1 MIQDMELV
9 EARAKLSAEEQ
20 IGLEDLENKEWLES
34 LEYVLRTAGRDRAV
48 ALLEGLERYAYL
60 HGVQLS
66 YKLQTPYINTIPVGH
81 QPEYPGN
88 LELEQRIANILRW
101 NTVAIVQQANKK
113 ADGIGGHISTYAS
126 IAELMEMGFNHFFR
140 GRDAG
145 VERDLVF
152 YQGHMSP
159 GVYARSFLEGRF
171 SADDL
176 SKFRRDLTGGPG
188 RIVTSYP
195 HPWLMP
201 DYWEFPTVSMG
212 LGPLQAIYQ
221 ARFMRYLED
230 RGLKP
235 KSSAKGWA
243 FLGAGEQ
250 DEVETLGG
258 LRVAATE
265 ELDNLIFVIN
275 ANLQRLDGPVRGN
288 SKVIQELERIYRG
301 NGWNVI
307 KIVWGSAWDE
317 LLAKDTEGVLIER
330 FETLVDGESQR
341 YAAYGAKELR
351 EKFFNTPELQKL
363 IEGYSDDQLE
373 ILTISRGGHDKRKV
387 YAAYKAA
394 TEHRGSPTAIIART
408 VKGYGLGPTAQAK
421 NVAHQVKKLNLE
433 DLKEARDFLGIPV
446 SDEEIEKTPFY
457 HPGADSP
464 EAKYMLE
471 RRKALGGLIP
481 ERRVDFPHLNT
492 PDAKFFE
499 EFYAGSG
506 EREISTTMAFVRM
519 LTKLVRHPEVGKY
532 IVPIVPDEARTFG
545 MEGVISS
552 VGIYSPKGQLYTP
565 VDAGTVTVYRESAT
579 GQLLQEGINEAG
591 ATASFIA
598 AGTAYAHWG
607 IPTIP
612 FYIYY
617 SMFGLQRVGD
627 LIWAAADQRTKGFL
641 LGGTAGRTTLNGE
654 GLQHEDGHSHVQ
666 ALPVPNMP
674 AYDPAFAYELA
685 VILQDGL
692 ERMYKNGEDLFY
704 YLTLMNENYVQPP
717 MPEPREEVR
726 QGILKGIYRFS
737 KSGLKKP
744 KGRVQLLGSGTILNE
759 VIEAAK
765 MLEAY
770 GIAADVWSVTSY
782 KALYFDAIEAA
793 RYNRLHP
800 TAKQPR
806 KPFIAQALEGTD
818 GPIIASSAYL
828 KALPAL
834 LSGHLDRPIHAL
846 GTDGFG
852 RSETREALRDFFEV
866 DRNFVTGAAL
876 SALAQDGKIE
886 AKIAAE
892 TIKKL
897 GINPERENPHKR

>member
-1 MIQDMELV
+1 MIKDLELI
-9 EARAKLSAEEQ
+9 EARANLSAEEQ
-20 IGLEDLENKEWLES
+20 VRLEDLENKEWLES
-34 LEYVLRTAGRDRAV
+34 LEYVLRSAGRDRVV
-48 ALLEGLERYAYL
+48 ALLESLERYAYQ
-60 HGVQLS
+60 HGVQLP
-66 YKLQTPYINTIPVGH
+66 YKLHTPYINTIPADH
-81 QPEYPGN
+81 QPEYPGD

-101 NTVAIVQQANKK
+101 NTIAIVQQANKK
-113 ADGIGGHISTYAS
+113 VEGIGGHISTYAS

-140 GRDAG
+140 GLGAG
-145 VERDLVF
+145 MDRDLVF

-176 SKFRRDLTGGPG
+176 AKFRRDLTPGPG
-188 RIVTSYP
+188 RVVTSYP

-235 KSSAKGWA
+235 KSSAKVWA
-243 FLGAGEQ
+243 FLGDGEQ

-265 ELDNLIFVIN
+265 ELDNLVFVIN

-307 KIVWGSAWDE
+307 KVVWGSAWDE

-330 FETLVDGESQR
+330 FESLVDGESQR

-351 EKFFNTPELQKL
+351 EHFFNTPALQKL
-363 IEGYSDDQLE
+363 IEGYSDEQLE
-373 ILTISRGGHDKRKV
+373 ILTLSRGGHDKQKV
-387 YAAYKAA
+387 YAAYKMAL
-394 TEHRGSPTAIIART
+394 EHRGSPTAIIART

-433 DLKEARDFLGIPV
+433 DLREARDFLGIPV
-446 SDEEIEKTPFY
+446 SDEDLEKTPFY
-457 HPGADSP
+457 HPGPDSP
-464 EAKYMLE
+464 EVKYMLE
-471 RRKALGGLIP
+471 RRQALGGLIP
-481 ERRVDFPHLNT
+481 ERKPQYPRLNT
-492 PDAKFFE
+492 PDATFFE

-519 LTKLVRHPEVGKY
+519 LTKLVRHPEVGQY

-545 MEGVISS
+545 MEGVIST
-552 VGIYSPKGQLYTP
+552 VGIYSPKGQLYQP
-565 VDAGTVTVYRESAT
+565 VDAGTVTVYRESRT

-627 LIWAAADQRTKGFL
+627 LIWAAGDQRTKGFL

-654 GLQHEDGHSHVQ
+654 GLQHEDGHSHVL
-666 ALPVPNMP
+666 ALSVPNLR

-685 VILQDGL
+685 VILEDGMR
-692 ERMYKNGEDLFY
+692 RMYKEGEDVFY
-704 YLTLMNENYVQPP
+704 YLTLMNENYLQPA
-717 MPEPREEVR
+717 MPEPREQVR
-726 QGILKGIYRFS
+726 EGILKGIYRFS
-737 KSGLKKP
+737 RSGLKRP
-744 KGRVQLLGSGTILNE
+744 KARVQLLGSGTILNE
-759 VIEAAK
+759 VLEAAK
-765 MLEAY
+765 LLETY
-770 GIAADVWSVTSY
+770 GVAADVWSVTSY
-782 KALYFDAIEAA
+782 KSLYYDALETA
-793 RYNRLHP
+793 RWNRLHP
-800 TAKQPR
+800 TKPPK
-806 KPFIAQALEGTD
+806 KPFIAQALEGVE
-818 GPIIASSAYL
+818 GPIVAASDYM
-828 KALPAL
+828 KALPDL
-834 LSGHLDRPIHAL
+834 LSGYLNQPIHTL

-852 RSETREALRDFFEV
+852 RSDTRKALRDFFEV
-866 DRNFVTGAAL
+866 DRNFVTATAL
-876 SALAQDGKIE
+876 SALAQNGKIE
-886 AKIAAE
+886 PKAAAE
-892 TIKKL
+892 ALKKL
-897 GINPERENPHKR
+897 GIDPEREPAHKR